1 LTQKTLL
8 LGTILIHD
16 WWGIINR
23 NVCLDGNLY
32 GQIRCFRAPFL
43 L

>member
-1 LTQKTLL
+1 LEDLWL
-8 LGTILIHD
+8 
-16 WWGIINR
+16 NR